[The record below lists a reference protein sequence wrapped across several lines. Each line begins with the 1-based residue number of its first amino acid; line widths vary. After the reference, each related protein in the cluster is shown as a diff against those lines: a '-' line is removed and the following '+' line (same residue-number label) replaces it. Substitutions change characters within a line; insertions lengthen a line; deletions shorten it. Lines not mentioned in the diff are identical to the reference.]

1 MYNVLLILQI
11 GAVIIS
17 LVCVAILG
25 YERTRIQQKLLMITI
40 ICAYIYSLGYAVELL
55 STTYSQAF
63 AALKIEYT
71 GVSFLVTCYIAFLVK
86 YFKKQHNRFIFG
98 YFFFIDVMT
107 LIAVLR
113 MEVCDWYYI
122 SVGFSYEGL
131 FPHLVIERGPLYY
144 IFFANN
150 VVLVCYGFILVLQEL
165 NRQKNTENSPMKK
178 RTLILLFIT
187 TLIPFI
193 PYLFGSV
200 GGLKYFDFVALG
212 FLISAIIL
220 LIIVVRDNIFDVVT
234 GAHEQMFASM
244 HDAVI
249 IVNSQMEFLEANKA
263 AVQIFPSLFNY
274 QIEKRC
280 PDEVVRI
287 FQDLDQQKTIE
298 IKGRYYERHSSK
310 VYKENSFIGSSVLL
324 IDMTDSNELMNQLRE
339 MKNQAD
345 QANKAK
351 STFLANVS
359 HELRTP
365 LNAVIGYSDLIIQE
379 TESSMEEDYAYAIRK
394 AADNLLSIINTILDI
409 SKIESGKTD
418 IIRAEY
424 STIDL
429 FSEVVN
435 IISIPA
441 HNKGLELVVDIDP
454 QIPTS
459 LYGDKGH
466 IRQVLINLLNNAIK
480 FTEKGQVKLIV
491 QGNQGEAGFIELEFR
506 VIDTGIGIKEDDLQK
521 IFERFEQTN
530 NDKIGSIEGTG
541 LGLYISKSLIGL
553 MGGSLT
559 VESEYGKGSKF
570 TVKLV
575 QRVCSVSTISEM
587 PSLVHDNEKV
597 KKKLG
602 LYAPKA
608 KVLSV
613 DDNHVNNGVLYEF
626 CKSFGIEAVLAD
638 SGKKAIELL
647 KQQQFD
653 LIFLD
658 QMMPGMDGVET
669 LKEIRKLPNCNQE
682 MTILAFTANAIQGN
696 MEYLLSEGF
705 DDVVLKPIGIS
716 ELEEVL
722 VYYLPD
728 DVKESKKARK
738 EKQNEIVTND
748 QETHKIIDEADTK
761 QIVQEEVAASMVEGV
776 EVIDYSIGLEHC
788 NQDRGLYLQ
797 MMRMLL
803 SYVPEKLAVMEQY
816 VKEKEYK
823 SYVIEVHALKNNA
836 ALIGAMK
843 LSEDAKR
850 LEFAGKE
857 ERYEEIDA
865 NSPQLIHS
873 FRDLLQ
879 YIEKNIDRTDWL

>member
-1 MYNVLLILQI
+1 MYNILLILQI
-11 GAVIIS
+11 GTVILS

-40 ICAYIYSLGYAVELL
+40 ICAFIYNLGYAVELL
-55 STTYSQAF
+55 SMTYSQAV
-63 AALKIEYT
+63 AALKIEYV
-71 GVSFLVTCYIAFLVK
+71 GASFLVTCYIAFLLK
-86 YFKKQHNRFIFG
+86 YFKKQHNRLIFS

-113 MEVCDWYYI
+113 MEVCDWYYT

-131 FPHLVIERGPLYY
+131 FPHIVIERGPLYY

-165 NRQKNTENSPMKK
+165 NRQKNPEIYINSPIKK
-178 RTLILLFIT
+178 RTLILLFVT

-193 PYLFGSV
+193 PYLFGAV
-200 GGLKYFDFVALG
+200 GGLKYFDFVPLG

-220 LIIVVRDNIFDVVT
+220 LVIVVRDNIFDVVT

-280 PDEVVRI
+280 PDEVVSI

-379 TESSMEEDYAYAIRK
+379 TDNSMEEDYAYAIRK

-409 SKIESGKTD
+409 SKIESGKID

-435 IISIPA
+435 IVSIPA
-441 HNKGLELVVDIDP
+441 QNKGLELIVDIDP

-466 IRQVLINLLNNAIK
+466 IGQVLINLLNNAIK

-491 QGNQGEAGFIELEFR
+491 HGNKGGTGFIELEYR
-506 VIDTGIGIKEDDLQK
+506 VIDTGIGIKKDDLQK
-521 IFERFEQTN
+521 IFDRFEQANT
-530 NDKIGSIEGTG
+530 DKLGSVEGTG
-541 LGLYISKSLIGL
+541 LGLYISKSLVGL

-559 VESEYGKGSKF
+559 VQSEYGRGSEF
-570 TVKLV
+570 IVKLV
-575 QRVCSVSTISEM
+575 QRVCSETIISGI
-587 PSLVHDNEKV
+587 PLLVHDNEKMKV
-597 KKKLG
+597 ELD

-608 KVLSV
+608 RVLSV
-613 DDNHVNNGVLYEF
+613 DDNNVNNGVLYEF
-626 CKSFGIEAVLAD
+626 CKSFGFEAVLAD
-638 SGKKAIELL
+638 SGTKAIELL

-669 LKEIRKLPNCNQE
+669 LKEIRKLPNCNEE
-682 MTILAFTANAIQGN
+682 MNILAFTANAIRGN
-696 MEYLLSEGF
+696 TEYLLSEGF
-705 DDVVLKPIGIS
+705 DDVVMKPIGIS

-722 VYYLPD
+722 AYYLPD
-728 DVKESKKARK
+728 DVKKSRKAMK
-738 EKQNEIVTND
+738 ER
-748 QETHKIIDEADTK
+748 
-761 QIVQEEVAASMVEGV
+761 QEEVATSMEQGI
-776 EVIDYSIGLEHC
+776 EEIDYSIGLEHC
-788 NQDRGLYLQ
+788 NQDRDLYLQ

-803 SYVPEKLAVMEQY
+803 NYVPEKLATMERC

-843 LSEDAKR
+843 LSEQAKR

-865 NSPQLIHS
+865 NSPQLIQR